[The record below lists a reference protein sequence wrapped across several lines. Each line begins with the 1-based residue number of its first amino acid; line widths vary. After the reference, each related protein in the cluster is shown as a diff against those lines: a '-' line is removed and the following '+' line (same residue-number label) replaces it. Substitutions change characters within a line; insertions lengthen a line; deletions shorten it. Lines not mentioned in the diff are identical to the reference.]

1 MTEYTGVDRY
11 GTAYML
17 LECWGISEI
26 FTALYSNEYLE
37 SHPDLSKRRELT
49 KTRIL
54 AGHVPTA
61 LLARV
66 NELISQWQSIDLP
79 ATATRTTR
87 PDVWGQRLNISDWLA
102 QSPTPFRRRRH
113 ARTESA
119 PISLYVSV
127 TQCWGTRESDYAMRG
142 ALIATLILQ
151 LQRVRP
157 VRLVLFD
164 ENDGQDRST
173 YTYRPVYQTVV
184 IPTENLPLGQLI
196 ALVTN
201 EYVGRAWMYATT
213 AHYGGHCAWPADK
226 FRNPSTYALAQR
238 DRLRM
243 SDDDVIFNNLDLNQS
258 PTDWLTQQLNTIL
271 AED

>member
-1 MTEYTGVDRY
+1 MTEYTGIDRY
-11 GTAYML
+11 GTQYML

-26 FTALYSNEYLE
+26 FTAPYSNAYLE
-37 SHPDLSKRRELT
+37 NNLELSKRREI
-49 KTRIL
+49 TRTRVL
-54 AGHVPTA
+54 AGRVPTA

-66 NELISQWQSIDLP
+66 NELIAQWQSIDLP

-127 TQCWGTRESDYAMRG
+127 TQCLGTAESEYAMRG
-142 ALIATLILQ
+142 ALLATLILQ

-164 ENDGQDRST
+164 ENDGRTSSGAPNNN
-173 YTYRPVYQTVV
+173 TYRPVYQTVV
-184 IPTENLPLGQLI
+184 IPTENLALGQLI

-201 EYVGRAWMYATT
+201 QYVGRAWMYATT
-213 AHYGGHCAWPADK
+213 AHYGGHCAWPVDK
-226 FRNPSTYALAQR
+226 FTNRSTYALVQR
-238 DRLRM
+238 DRLRT
-243 SDDDVIFNNLDLNQS
+243 SDDDVIFDNLDLRQS
-258 PTDWLTQQLNTIL
+258 PLRS
-271 AED
+271 

>member
-11 GTAYML
+11 GTAYQL

-26 FTALYSNEYLE
+26 FTAPHSNEYLE
-37 SHPDLSKRRELT
+37 RNLDLSNRREPT

-54 AGHVPTA
+54 AGLVPAT

-66 NELISQWQSIDLP
+66 SELIAQWQSIDLP

-119 PISLYVSV
+119 PISIYVSV
-127 TQCWGTRESDYAMRG
+127 TQCCGTRESDYAMRG
-142 ALIATLILQ
+142 ALLATLILKCQ
-151 LQRVRP
+151 QVRP

-173 YTYRPVYQTVV
+173 NTYRPVYQTVV

-201 EYVGRAWMYATT
+201 EHVGRAWMYATT
-213 AHYGGHCAWPADK
+213 AHYGGRCAWPADK
-226 FRNPSTYALAQR
+226 FTDRSTYELVQR

-243 SDDDVIFNNLDLNQS
+243 SDDDVIFNNLEIDQS
-258 PTDWLTQQLNTIL
+258 PTDWLTRQLNTIL